1 MGEVKQMKIKN
12 RIYYLYNDM
21 TNLKNFEQ
29 NLLNIDKNSYKNI
42 GIYNIWYI
50 IIKKID
56 DYEIIYSVNSLY
68 LLVNHANRYM
78 EEKWK

>member
-1 MGEVKQMKIKN
+1 MGEVNQIKIKN
-12 RIYYLYNDM
+12 RTYYLYNDM